1 MMFIPSSLQPMIRS
15 LHSVSLRP
23 QVSLLTLLLFSCNRV
38 DWVPI
43 EDVLDPFEKQS
54 FSISGEL
61 CTSPSEDLSYPLRVL
76 FVVDG
81 SESMEVTDPP
91 DPETEES
98 GRQRAVRET
107 WQRLLEQSR
116 GDAETLIG
124 VMRFSAQA
132 EFLTGED
139 IDSDGVRD
147 TYFTRRPE
155 LLEVATEKLSIT
167 DRTTNYLNA
176 LDTVYLALR
185 TEALRTENEALGR
198 SRYVVIFLSD
208 GLPSDGANNNSG
220 ALSEQ
225 IALKISEIRKLR
237 QLFGVGEINLHTLFL
252 STEEGL
258 VLDQSAQRL
267 LGEMAELGG
276 GSYRSF
282 PSGERLNFLHIELSR
297 LKRLYSLKT
306 LVPLTNHVIQSSAQ
320 QTNALG
326 AQWDAS
332 MFIDADQ
339 DGKPSCGEPMADS
352 DMDGLADL
360 YELRLGTDPLNA
372 DSDEDGLNDR
382 VEWLFRRSGLDP
394 LDSTD
399 ASCDPDMVG
408 IMDSD
413 GDGLNDCEEAF
424 FGSLANRVDSDDDGL
439 PDGVEFRFGTS
450 PQQQERRG
458 DLDWDGTESI
468 VEVLNG
474 FDPLCDDAAI
484 RSRVGYAREVE
495 EVGVS
500 DQRSCYRF
508 SVRGL
513 PAISAMRSTTSN
525 KPSMSDS
532 TTLVNEEALSARAL
546 TVENRV
552 LLYAGEGAFDETTKA
567 SKWRVACVS
576 APLDPQTGLLP
587 RVGPLSPQERSQWGS
602 SLRFELSDED
612 FLSLEDFNPEM
623 NCVRQ
628 AVNLAD
634 TQ

>member
-1 MMFIPSSLQPMIRS
+1 MS
-15 LHSVSLRP
+15 LHATYKQRRRGFPLRIMS
-23 QVSLLTLLLFSCNRV
+23 QVMILLCSMTLSCNRV

-43 EDVLDPFEKQS
+43 EDRLDPFERQR

-107 WQRLLEQSR
+107 WQRLIEQSR
-116 GDAETLIG
+116 GDSETLIG
-124 VMRFSAQA
+124 IMRFSAQA

-139 IDSDGVRD
+139 VDGDGVRD
-147 TYFTRRPE
+147 SYFTRRPE
-155 LLEVATEKLSIT
+155 LLEVATEKLAIT

-185 TEALRTENEALGR
+185 TEALRANDEALGR
-198 SRYVVIFLSD
+198 SKYVVIFLSD

-225 IALKISEIRKLR
+225 ISLKISEVLKLQ
-237 QLFGVGEINLHTLFL
+237 QLFGVGDIQLHTLFL

-258 VLDQSAQRL
+258 ALDQSAQRL
-267 LGEMAELGG
+267 LNEMAEVGG

-306 LVPLTNHVIQSSAQ
+306 LVPMTSHLVQSSEQQSSAL
-320 QTNALG
+320 NSS
-326 AQWDAS
+326 WDLS
-332 MFIDADQ
+332 TFIDADQ
-339 DGKPSCGEPMADS
+339 NGTPSCGEPMADS
-352 DMDGLADL
+352 DTDGLADL
-360 YELRLGTDPLNA
+360 YEQRLGTDPSLY
-372 DSDEDGLNDR
+372 DTDGDGLNDR
-382 VEWLFRRSGLDP
+382 IEWLFRRSGLDP
-394 LDSTD
+394 LDPTD
-399 ASCDPDMVG
+399 VSCDPDMTG

-458 DLDWDGTESI
+458 DLDWDGTESA

-495 EVGVS
+495 ELGINE
-500 DQRSCYRF
+500 QQSCYRF

-513 PAISAMRSTTSN
+513 PALSTLNNQAMGS
-525 KPSMSDS
+525 
-532 TTLVNEEALSARAL
+532 EAKAL
-546 TVENRV
+546 TTENRV
-552 LLYAGEGAFDETTKA
+552 LLYAGEGAFDEKSKA
-567 SKWRVACVS
+567 SKWRVACVI
-576 APLDPQTGLLP
+576 APLDPLTGLLP
-587 RVGPLSPQERSQWGS
+587 PLGPLTPEEEAEWGRE
-602 SLRFELSDED
+602 LRFELED
-612 FLSLEDFNPEM
+612 KDFYPLKSFNPEES
-623 NCVRQ
+623 CLRS
-628 AVNLAD
+628 AVNQA
-634 TQ
+634 TP

>member
-1 MMFIPSSLQPMIRS
+1 MMKTKIYLSTVQLFIFCSL
-15 LHSVSLRP
+15 V
-23 QVSLLTLLLFSCNRV
+23 SCNRV
-38 DWVPI
+38 DWVPL
-43 EDVLDPFEKQS
+43 EDALDPFERQK

-116 GDAETLIG
+116 GGAETLVG

-139 IDSDGVRD
+139 LDGDGVRD
-147 TYFTRRPE
+147 TYFTRQPE

-185 TEALRTENEALGR
+185 TEALRATDEALGR

-208 GLPSDGANNNSG
+208 GLPSDGSNNNSG
-220 ALSEQ
+220 GVSEQ
-225 IALKISEIRKLR
+225 ISLKISEILKLK

-258 VLDQSAQRL
+258 VLDQSAQEL
-267 LGEMAELGG
+267 LNNMADLGQ

-282 PSGERLNFLHIELSR
+282 PSGESLNFLHIELTR

-306 LVPLTNHVIQSSAQ
+306 LVPVTSHVVQSYDQHS
-320 QTNALG
+320 NALD
-326 AQWDAS
+326 AEWDLS
-332 MFIDADQ
+332 SFIDANQ
-339 DGKPSCGEPMADS
+339 DGVLSCGEPMVDS
-352 DMDGLADL
+352 DTDGLADL
-360 YELRLGTDPLNA
+360 YEIRLGTDPLNA
-372 DSDEDGLNDR
+372 DTDEDGLNDR
-382 VEWLFRRSGLDP
+382 IEWLYRRSGLDP

-399 ASCDPDMVG
+399 ASCDPEMVG
-408 IMDSD
+408 ILDSD

-439 PDGVEFRFGTS
+439 PDSVEFRFGTS
-450 PQQQERRG
+450 PQQEEGSG
-458 DLDWDGTESI
+458 DLDWDGTENA
-468 VEVLNG
+468 VEILNG

-484 RSRVGYAREVE
+484 RSRVGFGREVE
-495 EVGVS
+495 EIGVNE
-500 DQRSCYRF
+500 QRSCYRF

-513 PAISAMRSTTSN
+513 PAISTLATKTVTNDDTEQSQRVLTT
-525 KPSMSDS
+525 
-532 TTLVNEEALSARAL
+532 
-546 TVENRV
+546 ENRV
-552 LLYAGEGAFDETTKA
+552 LLYAGEGAFDEKTKA
-567 SKWRVACVS
+567 SKWRVACVTALLNS
-576 APLDPQTGLLP
+576 QTGLLP
-587 RVGPLSPQERSQWGS
+587 SVAPLTAEETATWGRD
-602 SLRFELSDED
+602 LRFVLNDED
-612 FLSLEDFNPEM
+612 FVSLDSFDPVESCKTE
-623 NCVRQ
+623 
-628 AVNLAD
+628 AVNAAKVR
-634 TQ
+634 

>member
-1 MMFIPSSLQPMIRS
+1 MMNTKISLSTVQLFIFCSL
-15 LHSVSLRP
+15 V
-23 QVSLLTLLLFSCNRV
+23 SCNRV
-38 DWVPI
+38 DWVPL
-43 EDVLDPFEKQS
+43 EDVLDPFERQK

-91 DPETEES
+91 DPETEKS

-116 GDAETLIG
+116 GGAETLVG

-139 IDSDGVRD
+139 LDGDGVRD
-147 TYFTRRPE
+147 TYFTRQPE

-185 TEALRTENEALGR
+185 TEALRATDEALGR

-208 GLPSDGANNNSG
+208 GLPSDGSNNNSG
-220 ALSEQ
+220 GVSEQ
-225 IALKISEIRKLR
+225 ISLKISEILKLK

-258 VLDQSAQRL
+258 VLDQSAQEL
-267 LGEMAELGG
+267 LNNMADLGQ

-282 PSGERLNFLHIELSR
+282 PSGESLNFLHIELTR

-306 LVPLTNHVIQSSAQ
+306 LVPVTSHIVQSSDQ
-320 QTNALG
+320 HSNALD
-326 AQWDAS
+326 AEWDLS
-332 MFIDADQ
+332 SFIDANQ
-339 DGKPSCGEPMADS
+339 DGVLSCGEPMVDS
-352 DMDGLADL
+352 DTDGLADL
-360 YELRLGTDPLNA
+360 YEIRLGTDPLNA
-372 DSDEDGLNDR
+372 DTDEDGLNDR
-382 VEWLFRRSGLDP
+382 IEWLYRRSGLDP

-399 ASCDPDMVG
+399 ASCDPEMVG
-408 IMDSD
+408 ILDSD

-439 PDGVEFRFGTS
+439 PDSVEFRFGTS
-450 PQQQERRG
+450 PQQEEGSG
-458 DLDWDGTESI
+458 DLDWDGTENA
-468 VEVLNG
+468 VEILNG

-484 RSRVGYAREVE
+484 RSRVGFGREVE
-495 EVGVS
+495 EIGVNE
-500 DQRSCYRF
+500 QRSCYRF

-513 PAISAMRSTTSN
+513 PAISTLATKTVTNDDTEQSQRVLTT
-525 KPSMSDS
+525 
-532 TTLVNEEALSARAL
+532 
-546 TVENRV
+546 ENRV
-552 LLYAGEGAFDETTKA
+552 LLYAGEGAFDEKTKA
-567 SKWRVACVS
+567 SKWRVACVT
-576 APLDPQTGLLP
+576 ALLDSQTGLLP
-587 RVGPLSPQERSQWGS
+587 SVAPLTAEETATWGRD
-602 SLRFELSDED
+602 LRFVLNDED
-612 FLSLEDFNPEM
+612 FVSLDSFDPVESCKTE
-623 NCVRQ
+623 
-628 AVNLAD
+628 AVNAAKVR
-634 TQ
+634 

>member
-1 MMFIPSSLQPMIRS
+1 MMKTKISLSTVQLFIFCSL
-15 LHSVSLRP
+15 V
-23 QVSLLTLLLFSCNRV
+23 SCNRV
-38 DWVPI
+38 DWVPL
-43 EDVLDPFEKQS
+43 EDALDPFERQK

-116 GDAETLIG
+116 GGAETLVG

-139 IDSDGVRD
+139 LDGDGVRD
-147 TYFTRRPE
+147 TYFTRQPE

-185 TEALRTENEALGR
+185 TEALRATDEALGR

-208 GLPSDGANNNSG
+208 GLPSDGSNNNSG
-220 ALSEQ
+220 GVSEQ
-225 IALKISEIRKLR
+225 ISLKISEILKLK

-258 VLDQSAQRL
+258 VLDQSAQEL
-267 LGEMAELGG
+267 LNNMADLGQ

-282 PSGERLNFLHIELSR
+282 PSGESLNFLHIELTR

-306 LVPLTNHVIQSSAQ
+306 LVPVTSHVVQSYDQHS
-320 QTNALG
+320 NALN
-326 AQWDAS
+326 AEWDLS
-332 MFIDADQ
+332 SFIDANQ
-339 DGKPSCGEPMADS
+339 DGVLSCGEPMADS
-352 DMDGLADL
+352 DTDGLADL
-360 YELRLGTDPLNA
+360 YEIRLGTDPLNA
-372 DSDEDGLNDR
+372 DTDEDGLNDR
-382 VEWLFRRSGLDP
+382 IEWLYRRSGLDP
-394 LDSTD
+394 LDATD
-399 ASCDPDMVG
+399 ASCDPEMVG
-408 IMDSD
+408 ILDSD

-439 PDGVEFRFGTS
+439 PDSVEFRFGTS
-450 PQQQERRG
+450 PQQEEGSG
-458 DLDWDGTESI
+458 DLDWDGTENA

-484 RSRVGYAREVE
+484 RSRVGFGREVE
-495 EVGVS
+495 EIGVNE
-500 DQRSCYRF
+500 QRSCYRF
-508 SVRGL
+508 NVRGL
-513 PAISAMRSTTSN
+513 PAISTLKTDLNDETEQTQRVLTT
-525 KPSMSDS
+525 
-532 TTLVNEEALSARAL
+532 
-546 TVENRV
+546 ENRV
-552 LLYAGEGAFDETTKA
+552 LLYAGEGAFDEKTKA
-567 SKWRVACVS
+567 SKWRVACVT
-576 APLDPQTGLLP
+576 ALLDSQTGLLP
-587 RVGPLSPQERSQWGS
+587 PVAPLTVEETATWGRD
-602 SLRFELSDED
+602 LRFVLNDED
-612 FLSLEDFNPEM
+612 FVSLDSFDPVESCKTE
-623 NCVRQ
+623 
-628 AVNLAD
+628 AVNAAKLP
-634 TQ
+634 